1 MPFGSDRPVIRRR
14 LSRRFEVGKV
24 LEGALVGLFAGI
36 VVTTYRLVLSRAEGL
51 LRAITQLSDSS
62 PLGLLYHVLAAAALF
77 AVVVLLVRWEPDASG
92 SGIPQTEGEVA
103 GFVSMSW
110 WRVLVAKFL
119 GGAAVTAAGLSLG
132 REGPSVQLGGVCGK
146 AVARLLGKERGEERL
161 LVTCGAASGMSA
173 AFSAPLT
180 GVMFA
185 FEEIHHVM
193 SGPLVVSVMFSSV
206 IADFVASRVLGMR
219 PVLSFP
225 IVAEMP
231 LGWHYLLVLAIGV
244 VAGLLGALHNAGM
257 FASQEISARIEGR
270 APLLVLALS
279 FLLAGVFAHVFPE
292 VTCGG
297 DEMIGL
303 LEIGRTPVGLLMVLL
318 VGKYLFTCLCFGSKA
333 PGGTLFPMVA
343 MGAVIGLV
351 FGELASTYLGVD
363 PSYLN
368 YFVVLGI
375 VGLFSGAV
383 RAPVTSVVMAFELTG
398 SLNTLLAA
406 VLVSVTAFV
415 TSEVMGVEPFYE
427 KLYADLAIA
436 RAGIEDDSLPTSR
449 RNVRTHV
456 VEPGSDVEGKT
467 LAEIGWPEEAH
478 VINIARGGVDIV
490 PRGSTRLMALDEILV
505 SMGVSNEHQTEE
517 RIKELVRSNIGV
529 KR

>member
-24 LEGALVGLFAGI
+24 LEGALVGLVAGI
-36 VVTTYRLVLSRAEGL
+36 VVTLYRLSLSKAEEL
-51 LRAITQLSDSS
+51 LRLVASLSKTD
-62 PLGLLYHVLAAAALF
+62 PLGGAAHVLISLLLF
-77 AVVVLLVRWEPDASG
+77 VLVVVLSNWEPDATG

-103 GFVSMSW
+103 GFVDMSW
-110 WRVLVAKFL
+110 WRVLVAKFI
-119 GGAAVTAAGLSLG
+119 GGSAVTAAGLSLG

-146 AVARLLGKERGEERL
+146 AVARLLKKERGEERL

-193 SGPLVVSVMFSSV
+193 SGPLVVSVMFASV
-206 IADFVASRVLGMR
+206 ISDFVASRVLGLQ

-225 IVAEMP
+225 LTVEMP
-231 LGWHYLLVLAIGV
+231 IGRHYLLVLALGV

-257 FASQEISARIEGR
+257 FAAAEVSDRISKR
-270 APLLVLALS
+270 APLLVMGIS
-279 FLLAGVFAHVFPE
+279 FVLAGVFAHVLPE

-297 DEMIGL
+297 DAIISL
-303 LEIGRTPVGLLMVLL
+303 LELGRSRVSLLVLLL

-351 FGELASTYLGVD
+351 FGELASGYLGVD
-363 PSYLN
+363 PAFCN

-383 RAPVTSVVMAFELTG
+383 RAPITSVVLAFELTG

-406 VLVSVTAFV
+406 VLVSVTSFV

-427 KLYADLAIA
+427 KLYADLALA
-436 RAGIEDDSLPTSR
+436 QDDVVDRAGVTSK

-456 VEPGSDVEGKT
+456 VEPGSQVEGKT
-467 LAEIGWPEEAH
+467 IAEVSWPEEAH
-478 VINIARGGVDIV
+478 IINVARGGVDIV
-490 PRGSTRLMALDEILV
+490 PRGSTRLYARDEILV
-505 SMGVSNEHQTEE
+505 SMGISDEHKTEE
-517 RIKELVRSNIGV
+517 RIRALVRSDIGI